1 MFKRQVLL
9 ECISAL
15 LILLF
20 VYASLSKFLDFKTFY
35 GEMNNQPLPNSWTP
49 FLVWV
54 IPGSEIGISVSLIF
68 ERTRLLGF
76 YASLVVM
83 GLFTIYTGVILLH
96 FFPYIPC
103 SCGGV
108 IKRLTWRQ
116 HLLLNLF
123 FVALSILGV
132 VIQRRKRFKNS
143 ILITKPNK
151 NSFV

>member
-1 MFKRQVLL
+1 MFKRQVLQ

-20 VYASLSKFLDFKTFY
+20 VYASLSKFIDWKTFY
-35 GEMNNQPLPNSWTP
+35 GEMHNQPLPKSWTP
-49 FLVWV
+49 FLVWI
-54 IPGSEIGISVSLIF
+54 IPCTEIAISVSLLF
-68 ERTRLLGF
+68 ERTRLLAF

-116 HLLLNLF
+116 HLVLNLF
-123 FVALSILGV
+123 FVALSVVGI
-132 VIQRRKRFKNS
+132 VIQRRKRFTQ
-143 ILITKPNK
+143 ILITKNK

>member
-20 VYASLSKFLDFKTFY
+20 VYASLSKFLDFNTFY
-35 GEMNNQPLPNSWTP
+35 REMHNQPLPKSWTP
-49 FLVWV
+49 FLVWL
-54 IPGSEIGISVSLIF
+54 IPCSEVAISVSLIF

-76 YASLVVM
+76 YGSLIVM
-83 GLFTIYTGVILLH
+83 GLFTIYTGIILAH

-108 IKRLTWRQ
+108 IKRLTWTQ
-116 HLLLNLF
+116 HLILNLS
-123 FVALSILGV
+123 FVALSIAGV
-132 VIQRRKRFKNS
+132 IFQQRKRFTK
-143 ILITKPNK
+143 ITFTNQTK

>member
-20 VYASLSKFLDFKTFY
+20 LYASVSKFLDFKTFIK
-35 GEMNNQPLPNSWTP
+35 EMNNQPLPNSWTP
-49 FLVWV
+49 FLVYF
-54 IPGSEIGISVSLIF
+54 IPCSEIFLSVALIF
-68 ERTRLLGF
+68 ERTRLLGL
-76 YASLVVM
+76 YGSLVLM
-83 GLFTIYTGVILLH
+83 GLFTIYATLILVH
-96 FFPYIPC
+96 VFSYVPC

-116 HLLLNLF
+116 HLILNLF
-123 FVALSILGV
+123 FVTLSVVGV
-132 VIQRRKRFKNS
+132 IAQRSKSFHS
-143 ILITKPNK
+143 IVLTK